1 MVFRHPRTRFLIA
14 LTSSAT
20 FVAACF
26 AQTPVPSS
34 AAAKPGAAP
43 VRSAFDGYRAYNDEA
58 VSNWKAANENVAR
71 IGGWREYARQTQ
83 SEEATPPRAAAQEAQ
98 PSPETS
104 PKISP
109 EPSKRAAP

>member
-1 MVFRHPRTRFLIA
+1 MVLRYPLTRFLIG
-14 LTSSAT
+14 LTLSTTLAAT
-20 FVAACF
+20 CF
-26 AQTPVPSS
+26 AQTPAPGN
-34 AAAKPGAAP
+34 AAAKPGATP
-43 VRSAFDGYRAYNDEA
+43 VRSAFDGYQAYNDEA

-71 IGGWREYARQTQ
+71 IGGWREYAWQAQ